1 MNKEVIKLKNS
12 KNDNL
17 SSVLE
22 IKNETKDNAELYFYG
37 DIVSS
42 WLGAWDDTDQYP
54 ESIKKF
60 LDNVKGKDLDIYINS
75 GGGSVFAGMAIY
87 NMLKRH
93 KGFKTVYIDG
103 LAASIASVIAL
114 AGDKVIIPSNAYFM
128 IHKPWCNVYG
138 NSNELREQAEILDKI
153 EEGIINVYSENL
165 SLDVNIE
172 DIKNMLNNETWL
184 TGEEAIK
191 YFNMEISDNVN
202 AVACLSDMYDKYL
215 KVPTNINKNIKNY
228 DIEKEKLLLELDL
241 I

>member
-1 MNKEVIKLKNS
+1 MIKLKNS

-191 YFNMEISDNVN
+191 YCNMEISDNDN
-202 AVACLSDMYDKYL
+202 AVACLSEMYDKYL
-215 KVPTNINKNIKNY
+215 KVTKNINKNTKNY

>member
-1 MNKEVIKLKNS
+1 MNKEMIKLKNS

-202 AVACLSDMYDKYL
+202 AVACLSEMYDKYL
-215 KVPTNINKNIKNY
+215 KVPKNINKNTKNY